1 MNKIKTTDKIKT
13 NWPVMILLILGAQHH
28 CVPPCIWRL
37 SLRLSSLL
45 K

>member
-13 NWPVMILLILGAQHH
+13 NWPVMILLILG
-28 CVPPCIWRL
+28 L
-37 SLRLSSLL
+37 STIVFPLYMAIVIAF